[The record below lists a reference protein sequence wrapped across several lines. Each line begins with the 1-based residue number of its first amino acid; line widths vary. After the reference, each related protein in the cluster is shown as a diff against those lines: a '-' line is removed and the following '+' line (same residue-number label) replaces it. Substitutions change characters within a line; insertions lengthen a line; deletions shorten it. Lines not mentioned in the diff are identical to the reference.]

1 VTPAPALVPWPAAA
15 EAPGPVSHV
24 LGSECLADEQ
34 AARLARLID
43 PAFLA
48 EAGWDPVG
56 QVLAPPHGHPQL
68 GWRPRRDSTGMPA
81 GAWCAVR
88 QCRRPAGATTE
99 GLCAA
104 HRRAQRRRGVPAA
117 QFVADPARRALPSWG
132 SCQVTA
138 CPRDRLGGNVRYCEP
153 HQERW
158 RLALAADPA
167 RDADRW
173 QQTASPVPVTGQVS
187 LLGMPPLMTV
197 MVLYGLQQRVRSGV
211 ITRPEVLRLVVEDL
225 RRLGASSLEHAE
237 LPPGT
242 TTIKQKRTVLNGLAR
257 HARVA
262 LADPDTEKDRDVWE
276 LEVFG
281 QNGRLTFTTI
291 TQPWLRAAAKRFAA
305 DELPRHRAGRTGGV
319 MRSLVGSLAR
329 LSASLRATR
338 EDHGDVPALLGR
350 ADIETFLHRLAYLTS
365 AGECSPE
372 LRTAVCR
379 DVRRILGRIRALGLT
394 RPGGPAARLGEDF
407 TLAYGD
413 IPAEPERPEPGRDLP
428 AQIMRQLCEH
438 LPLLEQA
445 PSGREIRCA
454 VELLTDTGRRPDE
467 ILRLPWDCLA
477 RDPDS
482 SPVLIYDNHK
492 RQRQGRRLPIS
503 QATANV
509 ITAQQKHVRERFPAT
524 PITELALLPAPHANP
539 GGHRTISGGTLD
551 LRHRTW
557 IDQLPPLR
565 SPDGTEFSK
574 AKIVPYCYRHTY
586 AQRHADAGV
595 PIDVLRE
602 LMDHKMMDTTKRYYR
617 VGEARRREAV
627 DKVTAMQFDRHG
639 NRIWRQAG
647 ALLDAERARYAIG
660 EVAVPY
666 GTCTEPSN
674 VRAGGGACP
683 IRFRCAGCD
692 HFRADVS
699 HLPDLTAYLD
709 DLLRTRERLTA
720 AIDGFDEWARADA
733 APAEEEIT
741 RIRRLITRIKGDV
754 AQLTDTERG
763 QVDEAIAV
771 VRRHRAVHLGMPAA
785 PASAVPLPAPRTEA
799 LA

>member
-1 VTPAPALVPWPAAA
+1 MTAMMAAMPGPAGAAA
-15 EAPGPVSHV
+15 APSPASHV
-24 LGSECLADEQ
+24 FGGERLADERVV
-34 AARLARLID
+34 RLAGLID

-48 EAGWDPVG
+48 EAGWDPAG
-56 QVLAPPHGHPQL
+56 RVLAPPQGHPQL
-68 GWRPRRDSTGMPA
+68 GWRLRRHGAEVPA

-88 QCRRPAGATTE
+88 RCRRPVAGTRTE

-104 HRRAQRRRGVPAA
+104 HRRAQRRRGVPVA

-132 SCQVTA
+132 ACQVTA

-158 RLALAADPA
+158 RHALAAGPGLDEA
-167 RDADRW
+167 RW
-173 QQTASPVPVTGQVS
+173 QQTASPIPVTGQVS
-187 LLGMPPLMTV
+187 LRGMPPQVTA

-211 ITRPEVLRLVVEDL
+211 ITRPEVLRLLVEDL
-225 RRLGASSLEHAE
+225 RRLGAGSLEDAR

-257 HARVA
+257 HARLA
-262 LADPDTEKDRDVWE
+262 LADPGTEKARDVWE
-276 LEVFG
+276 LAVFG
-281 QNGRLTFTTI
+281 QRGRLTFTTI
-291 TQPWLRAAAKRFAA
+291 TQPWLREAAKRFAA
-305 DELPRHRAGRTGGV
+305 DELPRHRAGRAGNV
-319 MRSLVGSLAR
+319 MRSLVGSLAK

-338 EDHGDVPALLGR
+338 DDRGDLPAVLGR
-350 ADIETFLHRLAYLTS
+350 SDIETFLHRLAYLTTT
-365 AGECSPE
+365 GECSPE

-379 DVRRILGRIRALGLT
+379 DIRRALGRIRALGLT
-394 RPGGPAARLGEDF
+394 RPGGPAAGLGEDF

-413 IPAEPERPEPGRDLP
+413 IPAEPERPGRDLP
-428 AQIMRQLCEH
+428 AAVMRQLCEH

-445 PSGREIRCA
+445 PSGQEIRCA

-477 RDPDS
+477 RDADG
-482 SPVLIYDNHK
+482 SPVLVYDNHK
-492 RQRQGRRLPIS
+492 RQRQGRRLPVS
-503 QATANV
+503 QATANL
-509 ITAQQKHVRERFPAT
+509 ITAQQQRVRDRFPGT
-524 PITELALLPAPHANP
+524 PTAELALLPAPHANP
-539 GGHRTISGGTLD
+539 RGQRAISGGTLD

-565 SPDGTEFSK
+565 SPDGTEFGK
-574 AKIVPYCYRHTY
+574 AKVVPYCYRHTY

-595 PIDVLRE
+595 PVDVLRE

-639 NRIWRQAG
+639 NRIWREAA
-647 ALLDAERARYAIG
+647 ALLDAEHARYAIG

-674 VRAGGGACP
+674 VQAGGGACP

-709 DLLRTRERLTA
+709 DLLRTRERLA
-720 AIDGFDEWARADA
+720 AIDGVDEWARAGA

-741 RIRRLITRIKGDV
+741 RIRRLVTRIKGDI
-754 AQLTDTERG
+754 AQLTDAERG

-771 VRRHRAVHLGMPAA
+771 VRRHRATHLGMPAIRA
-785 PASAVPLPAPRTEA
+785 AALLPAPRAEA